1 MIDRIKAQKAFQEY
15 VKNYDPTDKKIALK
29 IAHIE
34 RTSQVAK
41 KIAESLNLEKEDIE
55 LAELIGLLHDIGRF
69 EQIKRYHT
77 FADKD
82 SMNHGEFG
90 VKILFEEEK
99 IRDYISTSKYDEIIR
114 KAILNHN
121 RKEIEKGLTD
131 KELLHA
137 KIIRDAD
144 KVDILYIMT
153 FEKIETLYN
162 KDDISN
168 EKMTD
173 KIYEEFMEG
182 KLVDYKKIQSAAD
195 KVIAHFAYV
204 YDFNFKYSLKYIY
217 ENQYLEKHYKRI
229 VFSDKETMKKYELI
243 YETAKKY
250 IEDKL
255 REKED

>member
-144 KVDILYIMT
+144 KVDILHIMT

-162 KDDISN
+162 KDDIFN

>member
-1 MIDRIKAQKAFQEY
+1 M
-15 VKNYDPTDKKIALK
+15 
-29 IAHIE
+29 
-34 RTSQVAK
+34 
-41 KIAESLNLEKEDIE
+41 NLEKEDIE

>member
-15 VKNYDPTDKKIALK
+15 VKNYDPTDRKIALK

>member
-41 KIAESLNLEKEDIE
+41 KIAESLNLKKEDIE

-153 FEKIETLYN
+153 FEKLETLYN

>member
-82 SMNHGEFG
+82 SINHGEFG

-182 KLVDYKKIQSAAD
+182 KLVDYKKIQSAVD

-243 YETAKKY
+243 YETSKKY